1 MPRVKLGVVIY
12 KEQDDTGTWYIAVE
26 PMSGAQVQ
34 AESIEEAIEKLKEEV
49 RKMSSAW
56 CESEIREAVDARL
69 VEVELPEGS
78 VGGEG

>member
-12 KEQDDTGTWYIAVE
+12 REKDEIGTWYIAVE
-26 PMSGAQVQ
+26 PLSGAQAQ
-34 AESIEEAIEKLKEEV
+34 GETIEEAIERLREEV

-69 VEVELPEGS
+69 IEVDLPEGS
-78 VGGEG
+78 VSGE

>member
-12 KEQDDTGTWYIAVE
+12 REKDETGTWYIAVE

-56 CESEIREAVDARL
+56 CESEIREAIDARL
-69 VEVELPEGS
+69 VEVELPEA
-78 VGGEG
+78 GGEGEA